1 MALSDLQVGGSWFQM
16 VTSIELHVGVVNIAT
31 QIRHGG
37 PDLALQHG
45 HLDGLREHRRAVQAG
60 CSSNFTK
67 MPLLLFIS
75 LRVVPIDTVV
85 ALRQSFTSIWV
96 ASTSS
101 CLLNNQR
108 CAAVSLRLGHVLAAL
123 SMATNSPAGSHRAL
137 P

>member
-1 MALSDLQVGGSWFQM
+1 MDLSDLQVGGSWVQM
-16 VTSIELHVGVVNIAT
+16 ATSIQLHAGVVNKAT
-31 QIRHGG
+31 QIRPGG
-37 PDLALQHG
+37 PDLDHQHG
-45 HLDGLREHRRAVQAG
+45 HLDGLHEHVQAG
-60 CSSNFTK
+60 CSSNYTK

-75 LRVVPIDTVV
+75 LRVVPKDTVV
-85 ALRQSFTSIWV
+85 ALRQSLMSIWV

-123 SMATNSPAGSHRAL
+123 PMATNSPAGSHRAL

>member
-1 MALSDLQVGGSWFQM
+1 MALSDLQVGGYWSQM
-16 VTSIELHVGVVNIAT
+16 VTSIQLHVDVVNIARH
-31 QIRHGG
+31 IHHGG

-45 HLDGLREHRRAVQAG
+45 HQDGLREHRRAVQAG
-60 CSSNFTK
+60 CRSNFTK
-67 MPLLLFIS
+67 TTLLLFIS
-75 LRVVPIDTVV
+75 LRVVPRDTVV
-85 ALRQSFTSIWV
+85 ALRQSFTPIWV

-108 CAAVSLRLGHVLAAL
+108 CAAVALRLGHVLAAL